1 MFYFDLSQ
9 VNLPMTN
16 AEIVMEIATNGEMLN
31 TILENDDK
39 MLIYN
44 VLYILAD
51 IIYICN
57 EVMFSGLN
65 LFISQ

>member
-1 MFYFDLSQ
+1 
-9 VNLPMTN
+9 MTN